1 MKFLLL
7 RYSSIGD
14 IVLATPVLRCL
25 RKQFPDAEIAFA
37 TKAKF
42 ATLLE
47 PNPHCDKV
55 FGLGGDQPEHIGYLK
70 EYDPDRV
77 IDLHHNLRTARIKAA
92 LRKPSRSFDKLN
104 LEKWLLVNFK
114 WNLMPY
120 RHIVERYLDAVEDL
134 GVHYDGAGLDYY
146 FPADAAATPKGLPE
160 VPFYAYAV
168 GGQHGTKRMPPDRIR
183 AALEQAGSPVV
194 LLGDKNDALT
204 LKGIE
209 NGLPMVHNHCGRYSL
224 AESARVVEK
233 AAVVV
238 SHDTGLMHIAAALR
252 KPIVSIWGNTVP
264 DFGMTPFYPEG
275 FDRSLC
281 RIIEEEELSCRP
293 CSKIGYETCPRGH
306 FACMRMPELDGLFK
320 PLAHP

>member
-14 IVLATPVLRCL
+14 IVLTTPVLRCL
-25 RKQFPDAEIAFA
+25 RKQYPDAEIAFA

-42 ATLLE
+42 ASLLE
-47 PNPHCDKV
+47 PNPYCNHI
-55 FGLGGDQPEHIGYLK
+55 FGLASDQPEHISALK
-70 EYDPDRV
+70 EYNPDRV

-92 LRKPSRSFDKLN
+92 LRKPSHSFDKLN

-120 RHIVERYLDAVEDL
+120 RHIVERYLDTVADL
-134 GVHYDGAGLDYY
+134 GVHYDGEGLDYF
-146 FPADAAATPKGLPE
+146 FPAGTPVTLPDLPE
-160 VPFYAYAV
+160 VPYYAYAV

-183 AALEQAGSPVV
+183 EALEQAQAPVV
-194 LLGDKNDALT
+194 LLGDKNDAQT
-204 LKGIE
+204 LHEIE
-209 NGLPMVHNHCGRYSL
+209 KDLPLVHNHCGRYSL
-224 AESARVVEK
+224 AESARVLQQST
-233 AAVVV
+233 AVV

-275 FDRSLC
+275 FDRSLS
-281 RIIEEEELSCRP
+281 RMIQEENLSCRP

-306 FACMRMPELDGLFK
+306 FACMRLPDISGLFSA
-320 PLAHP
+320 LSG